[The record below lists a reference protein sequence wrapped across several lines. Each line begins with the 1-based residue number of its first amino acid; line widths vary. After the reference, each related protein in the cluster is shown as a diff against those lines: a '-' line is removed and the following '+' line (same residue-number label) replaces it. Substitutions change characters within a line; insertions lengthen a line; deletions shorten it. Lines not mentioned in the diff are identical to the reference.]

1 MFEPKVKKMNW
12 FVTFITFGNAAGIT
26 LAPFGIYIKE
36 KHINNSFIINHE
48 KIHWKQQLEM
58 FILFFYLW
66 YLIEWVIRLF
76 INVDAYMNLSFEREA
91 YTNEYD
97 LFYLKKRKSF
107 SWFKYIKKK

>member
-12 FVTFITFGNAAGIT
+12 FITFITSKNVIGIT
-26 LAPFGIYIKE
+26 LAPFAIYIKE
-36 KHINNSFIINHE
+36 KYLNRKFTINHE

-58 FILFFYLW
+58 LIIFFYIW
-66 YLIEWVIRLF
+66 YITEWFIRLF
-76 INVDAYMNLSFEREA
+76 INENAYRNISFEREA

-97 LFYLKKRKSF
+97 LFYLKNRKSF